1 DVRATLPFDDQHGA
15 CFGGDLAAMRPRA
28 HIWMQNLS
36 AARRVHG
43 ARLFAR
49 TIVAGV
55 GGPRRPR
62 DHRRNPIAA
71 RAARSI
77 AAPKRIYR
85 VQHAIRVGLRIR
97 FWLRLWLWLGTGGRI
112 LRVRRIAEAKIVT
125 EAVIALDAQHLTRS
139 KIAHDER
146 LTRIDAANEAMRAG
160 IRKPG
165 IQAYG
170 AGIDRD
176 FRSVREAR
184 FKV

>member
-1 DVRATLPFDDQHGA
+1 
-15 CFGGDLAAMRPRA
+15 
-28 HIWMQNLS
+28 
-36 AARRVHG
+36 
-43 ARLFAR
+43 
-49 TIVAGV
+49 
-55 GGPRRPR
+55 
-62 DHRRNPIAA
+62 
-71 RAARSI
+71 
-77 AAPKRIYR
+77 
-85 VQHAIRVGLRIR
+85 
-97 FWLRLWLWLGTGGRI
+97 
-112 LRVRRIAEAKIVT
+112 RIAEAKIVT

-184 FKV
+184 FKVDGVRQGVTQAGIDGWRAVGPDDRMPGRA